1 MLFLKRKKSGA
12 GQDSSDTAES
22 GVDAGI
28 GEIKN
33 SMTDS
38 PVTGYDDM
46 AGLYGLSY
54 VYVSSCFI
62 SSIKEKCRGIMKL
75 GGFKR
80 FLKYLI
86 D

>member
-1 MLFLKRKKSGA
+1 MIS
-12 GQDSSDTAES
+12 AES

-46 AGLYGLSY
+46 AWLYVCLMFMS
-54 VYVSSCFI
+54 VLVSSAV
-62 SSIKEKCRGIMKL
+62 
-75 GGFKR
+75 
-80 FLKYLI
+80 LKKSAGV
-86 D
+86 